1 MAKLEKAIHKLF
13 ADCLKI
19 VPGDSCL
26 ILVDEGTCQL
36 GQMIFQNF
44 PRIRAELALLETR
57 PFNANRTEPPAA
69 ILNALKQMSAIVV
82 FTSASLIHSNALKHL
97 CHNGARVLCL
107 EPISEEALGRAINTD
122 YQFIELKSRRLADL
136 FSIGHKIQVL
146 TAAGTDLTI
155 PIARHRGMANTG
167 VVHEPGN
174 FSLLP
179 AGEAAITPDLHG
191 TEGIIV
197 VDGSIPAL
205 GLLQHSIEL
214 KVKGGYAYQIT
225 GGEEV
230 EKLRK
235 ILKPFGKLGRNIAEF
250 GIGTNPHAILTGQSI
265 EDEKVLG
272 TAHFALGH
280 HVYEGGRLKG
290 KLHLDLIIKAPTVTI
305 DGRIIMDAGKLLI

>member
-26 ILVDEGTCQL
+26 ILVDHATCTL
-36 GQMIFQNF
+36 GQRIFKTF
-44 PRIRAELALLETR
+44 PRIKAEVALLEIQ
-57 PFNANRTEPPAA
+57 PLHANRTEPPAA
-69 ILNALKQMSAIVV
+69 ILNLLKQMSAIVA
-82 FTSASLIHSNALKHL
+82 FTSTSLLHTNALKHL

-107 EPISEEALGRAINTD
+107 EPMSEDALMRAINTD
-122 YQFIELKSRRLADL
+122 YQFIEIKSRRLADL

-167 VVHEPGN
+167 VVHEPGS

-191 TEGIIV
+191 AEGVIV
-197 VDGSIPAL
+197 VDGSIPAV
-205 GLLQHSIEL
+205 GLLQNSIEL
-214 KVKGGYAYQIT
+214 KVKEGYAYQIT
-225 GGEEV
+225 GGHEV

-250 GIGTNPHAILTGQSI
+250 GIGTNPHAMLTGQSI

-280 HVYEGGRLKG
+280 HAYEGGRLKG
-290 KLHLDLIIKAPTVTI
+290 KLHLDLILKTPTITI
-305 DGRIIMDAGKLLI
+305 DGRIIMEAGRLLI